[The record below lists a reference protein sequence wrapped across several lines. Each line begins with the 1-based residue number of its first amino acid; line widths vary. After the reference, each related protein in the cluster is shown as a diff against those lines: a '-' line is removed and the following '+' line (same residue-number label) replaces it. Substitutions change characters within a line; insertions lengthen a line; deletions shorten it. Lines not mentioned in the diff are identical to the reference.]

1 MNNFFD
7 RQVAGMPDGEADK
20 KYPVEF
26 ATDEQP
32 DIDPDPAPDPA
43 PDSDVSS
50 HYTPRITRQ
59 TAQHLLKFGLLESHQ
74 KGNLYQHAITHM
86 EAINRLLE
94 PFDLKMRVDTIRGLA
109 FLVVSDYEAAEDDSG
124 DDWSHPLVRRQRLN
138 LEQSLL
144 VAVLR
149 QQYVIYEQEAGV
161 GAGGLRL
168 EVDEIQQQLQ
178 VFLGDSGSDSS
189 NERKVRTLLDQLK
202 VHGIVS
208 EIDKNDEV
216 RVRPIITHL
225 ANPETLQLL
234 LDQFKSMPKTRTMTE
249 RDERD
254 E

>member
-1 MNNFFD
+1 MNDFFD
-7 RQVAGMPDGEADK
+7 RRVAEMPDEEEG
-20 KYPVEF
+20 KYDPMEF
-26 ATDEQP
+26 AASAQP
-32 DIDPDPAPDPA
+32 NATADAEGSA
-43 PDSDVSS
+43 Q
-50 HYTPRITRQ
+50 YTPRITRQ
-59 TAQHLLKFGLLESHQ
+59 TVQHLLKFGLLESHQ
-74 KGNLYQHAITHM
+74 KGNLYDHAIANM
-86 EAINRLLE
+86 ETVNRLLE
-94 PFDLKMRVDTIRGLA
+94 PFDLRMRADTIRGLA
-109 FLVVSDYEAAEDDSG
+109 FLMVAGHEAAGDDSE

-149 QQYVIYEQEAGV
+149 QQYVIHEQEAGV

-168 EVDEIQQQLQ
+168 EVDEIQQQIQ

-216 RVRPIITHL
+216 HVRPIITHL

-234 LDQFKSMPKTRTMTE
+234 LEQFKSMPKAPTVAE
-249 RDERD
+249 EN

>member
-7 RQVAGMPDGEADK
+7 RRVVEMPDGEEGKHD
-20 KYPVEF
+20 PIEF
-26 ATDEQP
+26 ATSAQP
-32 DIDPDPAPDPA
+32 NPTS
-43 PDSDVSS
+43 DSEVSLQ
-50 HYTPRITRQ
+50 YTPRITRQ
-59 TAQHLLKFGLLESHQ
+59 TVQHLLKFGLLESHQ
-74 KGNLYQHAITHM
+74 KGNLYEHAIANM
-86 EAINRLLE
+86 ETINRLLE
-94 PFDLKMRVDTIRGLA
+94 PFDLKMRADTIRGLA
-109 FLVVSDYEAAEDDSG
+109 FLVVAGHEAAEDDSE

-149 QQYVIYEQEAGV
+149 QQYVIHEQEAGV
-161 GAGGLRL
+161 GAAGLRL
-168 EVDEIQQQLQ
+168 EVDEIQQQIQ

-225 ANPETLQLL
+225 ANPDTLQLL
-234 LDQFKSMPKTRTMTE
+234 LDQFKSMPKARTVTDKGE
-249 RDERD
+249 KDE
-254 E
+254 